1 MRETGE
7 LFAELSVKIRSV
19 YLNGNDIWFI
29 IATYDEQS
37 TARNGVKICCIKNM
51 YQ

>member
-1 MRETGE
+1 MREMGE

-29 IATYDEQS
+29 IATYDEHCEERS
-37 TARNGVKICCIKNM
+37 
-51 YQ
+51 

>member
-19 YLNGNDIWFI
+19 YSNGNDIWFI
-29 IATYDEQS
+29 IATYDEDCEERS
-37 TARNGVKICCIKNM
+37 
-51 YQ
+51 

>member
-19 YLNGNDIWFI
+19 YLNRNDIWFI
-29 IATYDEQS
+29 IATYDEHCEERS
-37 TARNGVKICCIKNM
+37 
-51 YQ
+51 